1 MEPGPP
7 ATAGSGTTEYNAMA
21 AACASEGKPIILITG
36 AAGNVGTSIAGVL
49 ADHYEIVGI
58 DKSAGETDFPVIE
71 ADLTSEESIGAAL
84 DEVRARWGDRI
95 ASVIHLA
102 AFFDFSGEE
111 HPLYRKLNVDGT
123 RLLLRAL
130 RALEVEQFIYASTML
145 VHAPC
150 RPGERIDEVSPIEPR
165 WAYPRSKA
173 AAEQAVRE
181 ESGAIP
187 YLLLRLAGVYDERTM
202 VPTLAHQIARIYER
216 DVKSFFYSGDTDVG
230 QSMLHREDMLDAFRR
245 AVERRSSLPPDAA
258 ILIGEPAAIGYDAL
272 QDEIGYLIH
281 GREDW
286 PTLRVPKPLAAAGA
300 WAEGKLEPVI
310 PDAIDKGE
318 KPFIKAFMV
327 RMADDHY
334 ALDVS
339 RAGELLGW
347 VPEHRLKDILPK
359 MIAALKRDPVG
370 WYEKNGVTP
379 PNWLKQGAELGF
391 NPGEL
396 RERHEKHLR
405 AEHRAWRW
413 AHLVNM
419 GFGTWLVTQPPLIN
433 VENAWLARIE
443 ILLGAGLVLFAGLA
457 LSWRM
462 QWARWICAGIGILVM
477 AVPLVFWT
485 DNAAAYL
492 SDTLVGMLVFGL
504 AFASKPDPAVS
515 PVAALMGP
523 RCPPGWSY
531 NPSSWTQRL
540 PIIGL
545 ALIGLYV
552 SRYLAGYQFD
562 HIPHVWD
569 PFFAG
574 DPADPQNGTEEIIT
588 SSVSEAFPVSDAAL
602 GGYVYALE
610 IVTGVIGETARWR
623 TMPWLVILFGI
634 LIAPLG
640 IVSILFIIIQ
650 PIVLGTWSIV
660 ALIGAA
666 AILIQI
672 PYSLDELLASLQFIR
687 RRARAGRNWLTVL
700 FRGDTDEGGRR
711 GEGGADEF
719 DTRPSQVLREVFLGG
734 VNLPWNLM
742 LAAAIGLWLLFTRV
756 TLGAEG
762 GMADADHLI
771 GSLILTIVSVAAAE
785 VARPARF
792 LLIPLGI
799 ILAAMPFMH
808 EANTVQTTAAIAL
821 GLGVSLLSLPRG
833 TVRGRYGGWSP
844 LIR

>member
-1 MEPGPP
+1 
-7 ATAGSGTTEYNAMA
+7 MA
-21 AACASEGKPIILITG
+21 AARALERKPVILITG
-36 AAGNVGTSIAGVL
+36 AAGNLGSSIAGVL
-49 ADHYEIVGI
+49 ADRYEIIGI
-58 DKSAGETDFPVIE
+58 DKSASGTDFPVIE
-71 ADLTSEESIGAAL
+71 ADLTSEESIRAAL
-84 DEVRARWGDRI
+84 EEEGARWGNRF

-111 HPLYRKLNVDGT
+111 HPLYGKLNVEGT

-130 RALEVEQFIYASTML
+130 RAFEVEQFIYASTML
-145 VHAPC
+145 IHAPS
-150 RPGERIDEVSPIEPR
+150 RPGERIVEDWPIEPR
-165 WAYPRSKA
+165 WAYPKSKA

-181 ESGAIP
+181 ESGDIP
-187 YLLLRLAGVYDERTM
+187 YLILRLAGVYDEQAM
-202 VPTLAHQIARIYER
+202 VPTLAHQIARIFER
-216 DVKSFFYSGDTDVG
+216 DVKSFFYSGDVDVG

-245 AVERRSSLPPDAA
+245 AVDRRSSLPRDAA

-272 QDEIGYLIH
+272 QDEIGYLVH

-318 KPFIKAFMV
+318 KPFIKPFMV

-334 ALDVS
+334 ALDIS
-339 RAGELLGW
+339 RARELLGW
-347 VPEHRLKDILPK
+347 IPGHRLKDALPK
-359 MIAALKRDPVG
+359 MIEALKHDPLG

-379 PNWLKQGAELGF
+379 PDWLAQAAGLGCH
-391 NPGEL
+391 PGEL
-396 RERHEKHLR
+396 REQHEKHMR

-413 AHLVNM
+413 AHFVNM
-419 GFGTWLVTQPPLIN
+419 GFGTWLLTQPPLIN

-443 ILLGAGLVLFAGLA
+443 ILLGVGLVLFAGLA

-477 AVPLVFWT
+477 AVPFVFWT
-485 DNAAAYL
+485 GNSAAYL

-515 PVAALMGP
+515 PVAALVGP
-523 RCPPGWSY
+523 RSPPGWSY

-552 SRYLAGYQFD
+552 SRYLAAYQLD
-562 HIPHVWD
+562 HIPYVWD

-588 SSVSEAFPVSDAAL
+588 SSVSEAFPVPDAAL

-610 IVTGVIGETARWR
+610 IVTGIIGGTARWR

-650 PIVLGTWSIV
+650 PIVLGTWSII

-687 RRARAGRNWLTVL
+687 RRVRAGRNWLTVL
-700 FRGDTDEGGRR
+700 FRGDTDEGPHR

-719 DTRPSQVLREVFLGG
+719 DVKPRHVIREVFLGG
-734 VNLPWNLM
+734 VNLPWTL
-742 LAAAIGLWLLFTRV
+742 LLIAAIGLWLLFTRV

-771 GSLILTIVSVAAAE
+771 GSLILTVVSVAAAE

-799 ILAAMPFMH
+799 ILAVMPFVV
-808 EANTVQTTAAIAL
+808 EASTVQTAVAIIL

-833 TVRGRYGGWSP
+833 PIRGRYGSWTP